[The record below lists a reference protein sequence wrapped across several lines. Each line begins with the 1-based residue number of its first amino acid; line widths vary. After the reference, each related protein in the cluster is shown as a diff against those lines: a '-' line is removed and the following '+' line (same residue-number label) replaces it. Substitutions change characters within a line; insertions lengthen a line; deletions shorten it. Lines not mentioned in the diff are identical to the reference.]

1 MLVSSVQKQHWEHS
15 KFSCKAGWG
24 QEGDNRA
31 EGWAETLWL
40 GLLSSQCLSNRF
52 HCALADHSLEMPHP
66 YTASASFYPASIV
79 FLYRPGSFAHSFPP
93 SDSLAHIYDLNS
105 SHFLWVLHISLT
117 IWCWYSIQDDSKW
130 GQWAQRPALLR
141 KSDEGIMIQKPLREN
156 VSGLR
161 WNGKLTESSEQIC
174 FPFWPEEHKGKP
186 WQDALCKG
194 HAVWRKWV
202 VANPQVNP
210 CNFLGLLPIRF
221 ETTIRLE

>member
-1 MLVSSVQKQHWEHS
+1 MLRSALSPEMLFWAVPLTPPIPPPPTNLNLLSCARKTNKQKNPTCEFATSEHLVLLICTMLVSSVQKQHWEHS

-93 SDSLAHIYDLNS
+93 LTLLLTFMTLIPVTSSGSSTSPSPYDVGTLYKMTASEVSEPKDQHCWESLMKVLWYK
-105 SHFLWVLHISLT
+105 SHSGKM
-117 IWCWYSIQDDSKW
+117 SQDW
-130 GQWAQRPALLR
+130 G
-141 KSDEGIMIQKPLREN
+141 EMEN
-156 VSGLR
+156 
-161 WNGKLTESSEQIC
+161 
-174 FPFWPEEHKGKP
+174 
-186 WQDALCKG
+186 
-194 HAVWRKWV
+194 
-202 VANPQVNP
+202 
-210 CNFLGLLPIRF
+210 
-221 ETTIRLE
+221 

>member
-1 MLVSSVQKQHWEHS
+1 MGAGRGQQSWGVSRDPLAGSALLSVPLQQVSLCPRWPQLGNATSLHS
-15 KFSCKAGWG
+15 FCIILS
-24 QEGDNRA
+24 
-31 EGWAETLWL
+31 
-40 GLLSSQCLSNRF
+40 GLLPSCSSIG
-52 HCALADHSLEMPHP
+52 LAPLL
-66 YTASASFYPASIV
+66 
-79 FLYRPGSFAHSFPP
+79 FLFP

-130 GQWAQRPALLR
+130 GHWAQRPALLR
-141 KSDEGIMIQKPLREN
+141 KSDEGIMIQKPLRKN
-156 VSGLR
+156 VSELR

-174 FPFWPEEHKGKP
+174 FPSWPEEHKGKP